1 MQLIPRPKP
10 DSICQICKETYPDY
24 ITHIFDEKHKI
35 ALHASPFQ
43 KDIRK
48 LVRRIRRE
56 RRERERERNDL
67 NLKAEESER
76 FDGMKRKLISKENLK
91 D

>member
-1 MQLIPRPKP
+1 MMQLIPRPKP
-10 DSICQICKETYPDY
+10 DSVCQICKETYPDY
-24 ITHIFDEKHKI
+24 ITHILDEKHKI

-56 RRERERERNDL
+56 RRERDKNDA
-67 NLKAEESER
+67 NVKGGESDRSDE
-76 FDGMKRKLISKENLK
+76 MKRKLISKENIK
-91 D
+91 Y